1 MLCNH
6 HHHPSPWFFSSCRVK
21 TLCTLISF
29 HLRQESWITALIL
42 LPLPSLILFFFSLGK
57 TISGQTGRIFFL
69 FLLLP
74 FYLFSTLLIFPL
86 LTSSFPCLH
95 FSFFSPP
102 LPSVFHSAF
111 LFLLTSL
118 ISLPFHSSSFPL
130 LPCSPVSSLCF
141 HFPAKNSLR
150 CSKQWMGPTFSG
162 IIQEEGRA
170 EEAGRP
176 EQAGRGRGHPQVVT
190 ERGDALL
197 SLGANRGKLG
207 TQVSAPRLGI
217 KLGR

>member
-1 MLCNH
+1 MHLDL
-6 HHHPSPWFFSSCRVK
+6 FSSK
-21 TLCTLISF
+21 TG
-29 HLRQESWITALIL
+29 IL
-42 LPLPSLILFFFSLGK
+42 NHSSHSLAFTQSHSVFFSLGK

-150 CSKQWMGPTFSG
+150 CSKQ
-162 IIQEEGRA
+162 
-170 EEAGRP
+170 
-176 EQAGRGRGHPQVVT
+176 
-190 ERGDALL
+190 
-197 SLGANRGKLG
+197 
-207 TQVSAPRLGI
+207 
-217 KLGR
+217 